1 MLNSPLLNYN
11 SFSFQISMHHGYSS
25 IRMIF
30 ANIIYFRVNSYW
42 LSSISVNFLKTI
54 FICVS
59 FLHRVV
65 LSIKKTY
72 CNVFHFKSHWFQEFH
87 FLNIQDQRR
96 TTNTGHVRWIVFL
109 ELQLQAYLDLHA
121 SLIHVY
127 SSPSM
132 SFQLE
137 GNYDLTIWCL
147 QLHLQDFFQ
156 DDLFNEFSWL
166 NCYIESI

>member
-1 MLNSPLLNYN
+1 MLNLPLLNYN
-11 SFSFQISMHHGYSS
+11 CFSFQISMHLGYSS
-25 IRMIF
+25 IRILSISRD
-30 ANIIYFRVNSYW
+30 NW
-42 LSSISVNFLKTI
+42 LSSISVNFRKTI

-59 FLHRVV
+59 FLQ
-65 LSIKKTY
+65 SCFINQKTS

-87 FLNIQDQRR
+87 CLNIQDQRS
-96 TTNTGHVRWIVFL
+96 TSNTGHVRWIVFL

-121 SLIHVY
+121 RYVY

-137 GNYDLTIWCL
+137 RNYKLTIWCL
-147 QLHLQDFFQ
+147 QLHFHLQYFYFQ